1 MSKVSKAWYFGN
13 REYLSEEVEKNALDF
28 EKLIDPSL
36 WDEDEEADTNV
47 TGWGTITLDFY
58 VPENGLVS
66 VEVGKTKVGYFTEFE
81 DGINYGSDG
90 FDWPD
95 HTKVDNEML
104 EWFLKGKNKKKE
116 EEREFLKQRAIFC
129 GLPNV
134 WIMYKN
140 QPFLVFGYGAG
151 RLALLPSALSSA
163 TYGEAPLLKEVQV
176 ILRKE
181 EDITEDEKKGYEE
194 AARKGELEEWMNL
207 HCIDHRDLIPHGWAV
222 DAASLGDKNPYRYGI
237 CFGESI

>member
-1 MSKVSKAWYFGN
+1 MSKVSEAWYFGN

-28 EKLIDPSL
+28 EKLIDPRL
-36 WDEDEEADTNV
+36 WEEDDEADTNV
-47 TGWGTITLDFY
+47 TGWGTVTLDFY
-58 VPENGLVS
+58 VPDNGLVS
-66 VEVGKTKVGYFTEFE
+66 VEVGKIKVGYFTEFE
-81 DGINYGSDG
+81 DGINYESDG

-95 HTKVDNEML
+95 HTKVDDEML

-116 EEREFLKQRAIFC
+116 EEKEFLKQRAIFC

-151 RLALLPSALSSA
+151 RLALLPSAFSSV
-163 TYGEAPLLKEVQV
+163 TYREEPLLKEVQV

-207 HCIDHRDLIPHGWAV
+207 HCVDHRDLIPRGWAV

>member
-181 EDITEDEKKGYEE
+181 EDITEDERKDMKKLPE
-194 AARKGELEEWMNL
+194 K
-207 HCIDHRDLIPHGWAV
+207 
-222 DAASLGDKNPYRYGI
+222 
-237 CFGESI
+237 ES

>member
-1 MSKVSKAWYFGN
+1 MSKVSEAWYFGN

-28 EKLIDPSL
+28 EKLIDPRL
-36 WDEDEEADTNV
+36 WEEDDEADTNV
-47 TGWGTITLDFY
+47 TGWGTVTLDFY
-58 VPENGLVS
+58 VPDNGLVS
-66 VEVGKTKVGYFTEFE
+66 VEVGKIKVGYFTEFE
-81 DGINYGSDG
+81 DGINYESDG

-95 HTKVDNEML
+95 HTKVDDEML

-116 EEREFLKQRAIFC
+116 EEKEFLKQRAIFC

-151 RLALLPSALSSA
+151 RLALLPSAFSSV
-163 TYGEAPLLKEVQV
+163 TYREEPLLKEVQV

-207 HCIDHRDLIPHGWAV
+207 HCVDHRYLIPRGWAV
-222 DAASLGDKNPYRYGI
+222 DAASLGDKSPYRYGI

>member
-28 EKLIDPSL
+28 EKLIDPKL
-36 WDEDEEADTNV
+36 WEEDDEADTNV
-47 TGWGTITLDFY
+47 TGWGTVILDFY

-81 DGINYGSDG
+81 DGINYESDG

-95 HTKVDNEML
+95 HTKIDNEML

-134 WIMYKN
+134 WIMYKDR
-140 QPFLVFGYGAG
+140 PFLVFGYGAG
-151 RLALLPSALSSA
+151 RLSLLPSVLSSA

-207 HCIDHRDLIPHGWAV
+207 HCIDHRDLIPRGWAV